1 MILHGKEVKQK
12 LLEGINLV
20 ADTVSPTL
28 GPQART
34 VILQGEPPV
43 IINDGVTITKYVRS
57 DDPYVQMGI
66 QMVQN
71 LASKAQD
78 SSGDG
83 TTTACVIARALCEEI
98 SNLDDFN
105 IHQLRLELELAQRK
119 ILEYLDDNAVEIQDN
134 DILRVATIAANND
147 EYLGELIQEAIN
159 KVGRDGVI
167 TVEESKNHKTELV
180 TRDGFR
186 IDEGYLSH
194 LMANG
199 EDGKCTFNDPLVF
212 MSNISFR
219 KFQDLLPMLEISSA
233 QNRPLLILCKGIE
246 GNALDNLVMN
256 ILQKTVQ
263 VCAILAPNFGD
274 AQLDELSD
282 ISSLLGGVVYTDE
295 SKDDPKLVSIDEF
308 GTCDRVIIGKEYST
322 IIGGTGDVSDKIS
335 TLRKLADDMTGY
347 DKARIKSR
355 IAKLTGGVATIR
367 IGAGS
372 QLEMREKKE
381 RLDDALNATKCAL
394 SEGIVTG
401 GGFSLLQ
408 SRYALGNSLGEKIVA
423 KALSAPIKTLVDNSG
438 GEYDENKLTVQL
450 GAFDAIDC
458 VYKPLDQY
466 NVYDPVLV
474 TKNSFVAS
482 MSIASLFLTTD
493 VAVLLEE

>member
-1 MILHGKEVKQK
+1 MILHGKDVKKK
-12 LLEGINLV
+12 LLKGINLV

-57 DDPYVQMGI
+57 DDPYVQMGV

-83 TTTACVIARALCEEI
+83 TTTACVIARALCEEMF
-98 SNLDDFN
+98 NLKSFN
-105 IHQLRLELELAQRK
+105 IHQLRNELEMAQEK
-119 ILEYLDDNAVEIQDN
+119 ILSYLDDNATKVEDN

-147 EYLGELIQEAIN
+147 EYLGGLIQQAIN
-159 KVGRDGVI
+159 KVGREGVI
-167 TVEESKNHKTELV
+167 TVEESKNHQTELILREGV
-180 TRDGFR
+180 QL
-186 IDEGYLSH
+186 DEGYITH
-194 LMANG
+194 LMAG
-199 EDGKCTFNDPLVF
+199 EDGKATLDNPLIF
-212 MSNISFR
+212 LSNIPI
-219 KFQDLLPMLEISSA
+219 KAFQDLLPMLEIASA
-233 QNRPLLILCKGIE
+233 QQRPILIISKGIQ
-246 GNALDNLVMN
+246 GSALSNLMMN
-256 ILQKTVQ
+256 IMNKTVD
-263 VCAILAPNFGD
+263 CAAILAPNFGD
-274 AQLDELSD
+274 AQLDELHD
-282 ISSLLGGVVYTDE
+282 LCSLVGGKVFNEE
-295 SKDDPKLVSIDEF
+295 SRDDPKLISLDEF
-308 GTCDRVIIGKEYST
+308 GQCERIIVGKEFTT
-322 IIGGTGDVSDKIS
+322 IIGGAEDTSDKI
-335 TLRKLADDMTGY
+335 TQLREIAEDMEGY

-355 IAKLTGGVATIR
+355 IARLSGGVATIR

-394 SEGIVTG
+394 NEGIVTG

-408 SRYALGNSLGEKIVA
+408 SSYVLGDTLGEKIVA
-423 KALSAPIKTLVDNSG
+423 HSLIAPVKTLVHNSG
-438 GEYDENKLTVQL
+438 GELDINKLAFE
-450 GAFDAIDC
+450 GKPFDALEC
-458 VYKPLDQY
+458 KYKSLRNYD
-466 NVYDPVLV
+466 VYDPVLV

-493 VAVLLEE
+493 VAVLVEE